1 MALTGLKSG
10 LQPGIQQGIKTGFG
24 LSPMRVGLLSGI
36 KESVTNKD
44 NTQDPTELTGIKKP
58 YIFYIADSIPTT
70 YNITDNKYYP
80 DSTTITNLISGYN
93 DLYESVNP
101 QIAFNSGTTSLPP
114 NDFLNLHRTIDHT
127 TGTKFIGCG
136 TLQTPFN
143 LCTAVSFTF
152 VCKPMTTGT
161 GVLCQRGNGTGA
173 SYSTITV
180 EGGNR
185 VKVLFTDSSVNT
197 IFYESNVGSMQI
209 GRYDL
214 VTVILRY
221 NKPNGAGSE
230 VEIYINGQNQ
240 TNYQSGSFIGSSGNF
255 VSGAAYIGATATGT
269 NASTYI
275 ASTLISEYDYNSK
288 ERIRIENWFRWYFGR
303 NF

>member
-10 LQPGIQQGIKTGFG
+10 LHPGIQQGIKTGFG
-24 LSPMRVGLLSGI
+24 HSPMRVGLVSGI

-44 NTQDPTELTGIKKP
+44 KIQDPTELTGIKKP
-58 YIFYIADSIPTT
+58 YVFYTADSIPVDSS
-70 YNITDNKYYP
+70 NINT
-80 DSTTITNLISGYN
+80 SLSITNLITGFN
-93 DLYESVNP
+93 DLYETSNP
-101 QIAFNSGTTSLPP
+101 QIVFNSGTTSLPP
-114 NDFLNLHRTIDHT
+114 DDFFNLHRTIDHT

-143 LCTAVSFTF
+143 FCVGASFTF
-152 VCKPMTTGT
+152 VCKPITTGT

-173 SYSTITV
+173 SYSTITI

-214 VTVILRY
+214 VTVVLRY
-221 NKPNGAGSE
+221 AKPTGAGSE

-240 TNYQSGSFIGSSGNF
+240 TNYVSGSFVGSSGDF
-255 VSGAAYIGATATGT
+255 ISGAAWIGATATGT

-275 ASTLISEYDYNSK
+275 ASTLISEYAYSPI
-288 ERIRIENWFRWYFGR
+288 ERIRLENYFRWYYGR